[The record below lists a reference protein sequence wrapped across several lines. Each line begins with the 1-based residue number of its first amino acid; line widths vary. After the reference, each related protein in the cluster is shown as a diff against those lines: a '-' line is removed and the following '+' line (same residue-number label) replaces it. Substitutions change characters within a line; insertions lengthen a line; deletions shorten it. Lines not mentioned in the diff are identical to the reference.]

1 MRQNYYDQNGTPM
14 PSSAGEGTPRPEPY
28 GAVPPQSSRSIV
40 PRTAVEDVPFP
51 EERPMPVTPIPRRR
65 GRGAGRFAL
74 LLALILILTGTGVLV
89 NGGLPAFRGPE
100 DWMEEIWDGIDPGYG
115 WDEYDYDND
124 DWVAGL
130 EDTTMDLAAI
140 GDGTQMEL
148 HPPGEAELD
157 PRMVYVRV
165 APSVVGIRIYT
176 ETGMATATGVV
187 MTSDGYIITNAHV
200 VSGAE
205 RASVILSDDGKRADA
220 LLVGYDASTDLAVLK
235 VNAVGLTPA
244 EFGDSALLH
253 VGEPAYAIGNPL
265 GEELRGTMTDGII
278 SAIDRSVDAS
288 NGEMTLLQTTAAIN
302 PGSSGGALV
311 NASGQVVGITNMKM
325 MSNWETIEGLGF
337 AIPTSLAK
345 EVVDQI
351 IATGSYVGAPS
362 IGITVVTQPATAESP
377 AGACVKEVE
386 EGSDAYTKGIRP
398 GDVITAANG
407 ATVQT
412 VQDLLDAKEGLEVG
426 DTLTLTVWKDGR
438 ERKVSVRLM
447 GKNEM

>member
-14 PSSAGEGTPRPEPY
+14 PSPAGEGAPEPY
-28 GAVPPQSSRSIV
+28 GAVPPQSSQGIV
-40 PRTAVEDVPFP
+40 PQGVVETPFP
-51 EERPMPVTPIPRRR
+51 QEERPAPVTPVPRRR
-65 GRGAGRFAL
+65 GRGARRFAL
-74 LLALILILTGTGVLV
+74 LLALILVLTGTGVLV
-89 NGGLPAFRGPE
+89 NGGLPALRGPG
-100 DWMEEIWDGIDPGYG
+100 DWMEDIWDGIDPGYG
-115 WDEYDYDND
+115 WDEYDYEDD
-124 DWVAGL
+124 DWVLQL
-130 EDTTMDLAAI
+130 EDTNMPLAAV
-140 GDGTQMEL
+140 GDGTRLEL
-148 HPPGEAELD
+148 YAPGEAELD
-157 PRMVYVRV
+157 PRMIYTRV
-165 APSVVGIRIYT
+165 APSVVGIRVYT
-176 ETGMATATGVV
+176 ATGMATATGVV

-200 VSGAE
+200 IAGAE
-205 RASVILSDDGKRADA
+205 RASVVLSDDGDRSDA

-235 VNAVGLTPA
+235 VDSQDLTPA
-244 EFGDSALLH
+244 EFGDSALLY

-325 MSNWETIEGLGF
+325 MSDWETIEGLGF
-337 AIPTSLAK
+337 AIPTALAK
-345 EVVDQI
+345 EVVDQL

-377 AGACVKEVE
+377 AGACVKAVE
-386 EGSDAYTKGIRP
+386 EGSDAYAKGVRP
-398 GDVITAANG
+398 GDLITAANG
-407 ATVQT
+407 AAVETT
-412 VQDLLDAKEGLEVG
+412 QDLLKAKEGLKVG

>member
-1 MRQNYYDQNGTPM
+1 MRQNYYDQKGPTR
-14 PSSAGEGTPRPEPY
+14 PSSAGTDGRESY

-40 PRTAVEDVPFP
+40 PRTVAEELPPQEEWMPAATPVPP
-51 EERPMPVTPIPRRR
+51 RR

-74 LLALILILTGTGVLV
+74 LLALILVLTGTGVLL
-89 NGGLPAFRGPE
+89 NGGLPELQRPGE
-100 DWMEEIWDGIDPGYG
+100 WMEGIWDELDPNAG
-115 WDEYDYDND
+115 WDEYEDYNDN
-124 DWVAGL
+124 WVTQL
-130 EDTTMDLAAI
+130 EDTTMPLSPI
-140 GDGTQMEL
+140 GDGTVLEL
-148 HPPGEAELD
+148 HPPEETELD
-157 PRMVYVRV
+157 PRVIYAQV
-165 APSVVGIRIYT
+165 APSVVGLRIYT
-176 ETGMATATGVV
+176 GQGMGTATGVV
-187 MTSDGYIITNAHV
+187 MTDTGYIITNAHV
-200 VSGAE
+200 VAGAE
-205 RASVILSDDGKRADA
+205 RVSVILSDDGDRADA

-235 VNAVGLTPA
+235 VDAQGLIPAV
-244 EFGDSALLH
+244 FGDSALLH

-325 MSNWETIEGLGF
+325 MSSWETIEGLGF

-377 AGACVKEVE
+377 AGACVRVVE

-407 ATVQT
+407 AVVETT
-412 VQDLLDAKEGLEVG
+412 QDLLRAKEGLKVG
-426 DTLTLTVWKDGR
+426 DTLTLTIWKDGR

>member
-1 MRQNYYDQNGTPM
+1 MRQNYYDQNGTPR
-14 PSSAGEGTPRPEPY
+14 PSSAGEGAPEPY
-28 GAVPPQSSRSIV
+28 GAVPPQSSQGIV
-40 PRTAVEDVPFP
+40 PRTAVEAPP
-51 EERPMPVTPIPRRR
+51 PQEEWPIPVTPVPRKR
-65 GRGAGRFAL
+65 GRGARRFAL

-89 NGGLPAFRGPE
+89 NGGLPSFQSPE
-100 DWMEEIWDGIDPGYG
+100 DWMEEVWDGLEPGYG
-115 WDEYDYDND
+115 WDEYDYENDN
-124 DWVAGL
+124 WVLQL
-130 EDTTMDLAAI
+130 EDTTMGLSAI
-140 GDGTQMEL
+140 GDGTRMDL
-148 HPPGEAELD
+148 CAPGEVELD
-157 PRMVYVRV
+157 PRMIYARV
-165 APSVVGIRIYT
+165 APSVVGIRVYT

-187 MTSDGYIITNAHV
+187 MTANGYIITNAHV
-200 VSGAE
+200 IAGAE

-235 VNAVGLTPA
+235 VDVGDLIPA

-325 MSNWETIEGLGF
+325 MSSWETIEGLGF
-337 AIPTSLAK
+337 AIPTALAK

-386 EGSDAYTKGIRP
+386 EGSDAYTKGIRQ
-398 GDVITAANG
+398 GDIITAANG
-407 ATVQT
+407 ATVET
-412 VQDLLDAKEGLEVG
+412 TQDLLAAKEGLKVG
-426 DTLTLTVWKDGR
+426 DTLTLTIWKDGR

>member
-1 MRQNYYDQNGTPM
+1 MRRSYYENGPVQ
-14 PSSAGEGTPRPEPY
+14 PGEKEAY
-28 GAVPPQSSRSIV
+28 GAVPPQSSQSIV
-40 PRTAVEDVPFP
+40 PRRLVEDSPSQ
-51 EERPMPVTPIPRRR
+51 EERPAITPVPRRR

-74 LLALILILTGTGVLV
+74 LLALILLLTGTGVLV
-89 NGGLPAFRGPE
+89 NGGLPTLRGPE
-100 DWMEEIWDGIDPGYG
+100 DWMEDIWAGLDPGYG

-124 DWVAGL
+124 DWVLQL

-140 GDGTQMEL
+140 GDGTEL
-148 HPPGEAELD
+148 ELYAPGEVELD
-157 PRMVYVRV
+157 PRMIYTRV
-165 APSVVGIRIYT
+165 APSVVGIRVFT
-176 ETGMATATGVV
+176 ATGMATATGVV

-200 VSGAE
+200 IAGAE
-205 RASVILSDDGKRADA
+205 RASVVLSDDGDRADA

-235 VNAVGLTPA
+235 VEAEGLIPA
-244 EFGDSALLH
+244 EFGDSSLLY

-325 MSNWETIEGLGF
+325 MSDWETIEGLGF
-337 AIPTSLAK
+337 AIPTALAK

-362 IGITVVTQPATAESP
+362 IGITVRTQPATAESP
-377 AGACVKEVE
+377 AGAYVLVVE
-386 EGSDAYTKGIRP
+386 EGSDAYARGIRP

-407 ATVQT
+407 AAVETT
-412 VQDLLDAKEGLEVG
+412 QDLLEAKEGLKVG
-426 DTLTLTVWKDGR
+426 DTLTLTLWKDGR
-438 ERKVSVRLM
+438 ERTVTVTLVGRNQM
-447 GKNEM
+447 

>member
-1 MRQNYYDQNGTPM
+1 MRQNYYDQSGP
-14 PSSAGEGTPRPEPY
+14 PSSAGAEPY
-28 GAVPPQSSRSIV
+28 GAVPPQSSQSIV
-40 PRTAVEDVPFP
+40 PRRLVEAMPP
-51 EERPMPVTPIPRRR
+51 QEEEPIPVTPVPRRR
-65 GRGAGRFAL
+65 GRGARRFAL
-74 LLALILILTGTGVLV
+74 LLALILVLTGTGILV
-89 NGGLPAFRGPE
+89 NGLPTFQGPE
-100 DWMEEIWDGIDPGYG
+100 DWIGDIWGGVEPGYYE
-115 WDEYDYDND
+115 DEE

-130 EDTTMDLAAI
+130 EDTTMPLAAI
-140 GDGTQMEL
+140 GDGTEMEL
-148 HPPGEAELD
+148 CAPGEEELD
-157 PRMVYVRV
+157 PRMIYVRV
-165 APSVVGIRIYT
+165 APSVVGIRVFT
-176 ETGMATATGVV
+176 DTGMASATGIV
-187 MTSDGYIITNAHV
+187 MTSNGYIITNAHV
-200 VSGAE
+200 ISGAE
-205 RASVILSDDGKRADA
+205 RASVVLSDDGDRADA

-235 VNAVGLTPA
+235 VEAEGLIPAV
-244 EFGDSALLH
+244 FGDSSLLH

-311 NASGQVVGITNMKM
+311 NVSGQVVGITNMKM

-362 IGITVVTQPATAESP
+362 IGVTVVTQPATAESP
-377 AGACVKEVE
+377 AGACVKVVE

-398 GDVITAANG
+398 GDLITAANG
-407 ATVQT
+407 ATVGT
-412 VQDLLDAKEGLEVG
+412 VQDLLEAKEGLKVG

-438 ERKVSVRLM
+438 ERTVSVRLM